1 MHASLETGM
10 EAQGRSMAHSTR
22 VGYVGSMDQFLV
34 FAEMLRF
41 CDAMIDS
48 RLQSWLHSF
57 MLMRVFD
64 GHIKLIVLL
73 LCFTSCHVA
82 LYHGVGLGAA
92 NMMQLGGLAEYRIA
106 LTIFAR
112 GHDPLQSLL
121 LRAVVQGLRLKV
133 ALIARIVVDLN
144 WLLAGQRP

>member
-10 EAQGRSMAHSTR
+10 EAHGRSMAHSTR
-22 VGYVGSMDQFLV
+22 VGCVGSMDQFLV

-48 RLQSWLHSF
+48 RLQNSWLHSF

-73 LCFTSCHVA
+73 LCLTSRHA
-82 LYHGVGLGAA
+82 AMYHGVGLGV
-92 NMMQLGGLAEYRIA
+92 AEYRIA
-106 LTIFAR
+106 LTIFA
-112 GHDPLQSLL
+112 
-121 LRAVVQGLRLKV
+121 
-133 ALIARIVVDLN
+133 
-144 WLLAGQRP
+144 